1 MKLLSQLRTST
12 FQLALLYMVVF
23 ATSVFLLL
31 AFIYW
36 RTAGFMAAQ
45 TDETIE
51 AEIAGLAEQY
61 RSRGVNGLI
70 TIIRER
76 VARDPNAKS
85 IYLLTTD
92 DFLKLAGNI
101 DAWPKDSRS
110 ESGWINFTLDESV
123 GWTGSTRLARAR
135 VFEVQGG
142 LRLLVGRD
150 VDELT
155 NLKRVIE
162 AAINWGMGITLALA
176 LLGGG
181 LMSRSTTRRIE
192 VINTTSRRIMNGH
205 LSLRIPTR
213 GTDDDFDQL
222 AENLNQMLDRIVYL
236 MEGIRHVSDSIA
248 HDLRTPLTRLRNQLE
263 NTLIT
268 VNNEEAR
275 EHVGQAVAEADQLLA
290 TFNALLRIA
299 RLETRGNA
307 ADMKVVSLDELVT
320 DACELYEAPAEDKQ
334 QVFEQSLEQGVMIE
348 GDRDLLFQMVSNLID
363 NAIKYTPEHGRI
375 AVAVRREGSE
385 AIFEV
390 SDSGIGIPDDEK
402 EHVFQ
407 RFYRVGKSRSL
418 PGNGLGLSLV
428 SAVAEIH
435 QGRIVLSD
443 TYPGKAA
450 PGLTVTVRMPAFTG
464 VHKRIKATPAD
475 PGHAGSEG
483 KAGAEAT
490 EGASGSGLETAQ

>member
-1 MKLLSQLRTST
+1 MKLLSQLRTSS

-23 ATSVFLLL
+23 ATSVFILL

-36 RTAGFMAAQ
+36 RTAGFMTAQ

-61 RSRGVNGLI
+61 RSGGVNGLI

-92 DFLKLAGNI
+92 DSLKLAGNLET
-101 DAWPKDSRS
+101 WPDDSRAS
-110 ESGWINFTLDESV
+110 ETGWINFTLNESL
-123 GWTGSTRLARAR
+123 GWTGPERLARAR
-135 VFEVQGG
+135 IFEVQGG

-150 VDELT
+150 VDDLT

-176 LLGGG
+176 LLGGF

-192 VINTTSRRIMNGH
+192 VINNTSRRIMNGH

-222 AENLNQMLDRIVYL
+222 ADNLNQMLDRIVYL
-236 MEGIRHVSDSIA
+236 MEGIRHVSDNIA

-263 NTLIT
+263 STLIT
-268 VNNEEAR
+268 VDNDEAR
-275 EHVGQAVAEADQLLA
+275 EHVGRAVAEADQLLA

-299 RLETRGNA
+299 RLETRGNT
-307 ADMKVVSLDELVT
+307 ADMKLVALDELVT
-320 DACELYEAPAEDKQ
+320 DACELYEALSEDKEQEFRQ
-334 QVFEQSLEQGVMIE
+334 QLATGVRIE
-348 GDRDLLFQMVSNLID
+348 GDRDLLFQMISNLID
-363 NAIKYTPEHGRI
+363 NAIKYTPEHGLIEVVVRLDGSD
-375 AVAVRREGSE
+375 AV
-385 AIFEV
+385 FEV
-390 SDSGIGIPDDEK
+390 KDSGIGVPDDEK
-402 EHVFQ
+402 DQVFQ

-435 QGRIVLSD
+435 QGQILLSD
-443 TYPGKAA
+443 THPGEEK
-450 PGLTVTVRMPAFTG
+450 PGLTVTVRLPAYSG
-464 VHKRIKATPAD
+464 SRKRIRATRP
-475 PGHAGSEG
+475 
-483 KAGAEAT
+483 EAT
-490 EGASGSGLETAQ
+490 GESEKA

>member
-36 RTAGFMAAQ
+36 RTAGFMTAQ

-61 RSRGVNGLI
+61 RGRGVNGLI

-85 IYLLTTD
+85 LYLLTTED
-92 DFLKLAGNI
+92 YLKLAGNLNT
-101 DAWPKDSRS
+101 WPEGA
-110 ESGWINFTLDESV
+110 ESQGSWINFTLDESL
-123 GWTGSTRLARAR
+123 GWTGPPRMARAR

-150 VDELT
+150 VDDLNT
-155 NLKRVIE
+155 LKALIE
-162 AAINWGMGITLALA
+162 TAINWGMGITLALA
-176 LLGGG
+176 LLGGFM
-181 LMSRSTTRRIE
+181 MSRSTTRRIE
-192 VINTTSRRIMNGH
+192 VINNTSRKIMNGH
-205 LSLRIPTR
+205 LSQRIPTR
-213 GTDDDFDQL
+213 GTQDDFDQL

-263 NTLIT
+263 TTLMM
-268 VNNEEAR
+268 VDNDEAR
-275 EHVGQAVAEADQLLA
+275 DQAAKAVAEADQLLA

-299 RLETRGNA
+299 RLETRGNTT
-307 ADMKVVSLDELVT
+307 ADVRPVSLGMLVS
-320 DACELYEAPAEDKQ
+320 DACELYEALAEDKA
-334 QVFEQSLEQGVMIE
+334 QSFIQEIDEDVMVE

-363 NAIKYTPEHGRI
+363 NAIKYTPEEGEIVVRVMQDHES
-375 AVAVRREGSE
+375 AV
-385 AIFEV
+385 FEV
-390 SDSGIGIPDDEK
+390 GDSGIGVPDDEK
-402 EHVFQ
+402 GQIFQ
-407 RFYRVGKSRSL
+407 RFYRVGKSRSK

-428 SAVAEIH
+428 SAVTEIH
-435 QGRIVLSD
+435 QGSIGLFD
-443 TYPGKAA
+443 HHPGADN
-450 PGLTVTVRMPAFTG
+450 PGLRVRVTLPRYNAQKRRLRSVPAG
-464 VHKRIKATPAD
+464 KD
-475 PGHAGSEG
+475 GSQHEDQS
-483 KAGAEAT
+483 A
-490 EGASGSGLETAQ
+490 

>member
-1 MKLLSQLRTST
+1 
-12 FQLALLYMVVF
+12 MVVF

-36 RTAGFMAAQ
+36 RTAGFMTAQ

-61 RSRGVNGLI
+61 RGSGVNGLI
-70 TIIRER
+70 NIIRER

-101 DAWPKDSRS
+101 DQWPKGSPS
-110 ESGWINFTLDESV
+110 ESGWINFTLNEKI
-123 GWTGSTRLARAR
+123 GWQGPERLARAR
-135 VFEVQGG
+135 IFEVQGG
-142 LRLLVGRD
+142 LHLLVGRD

-155 NLKRVIE
+155 NLKKVIE
-162 AAINWGMGITLALA
+162 RAINWGMGITLALA
-176 LLGGG
+176 LLGGF

-192 VINTTSRRIMNGH
+192 VINNISRRIMNGH

-222 AENLNQMLDRIVYL
+222 AGNLNQMLDRIVYL

-263 NTLIT
+263 NTLIA
-268 VNNEEAR
+268 VDNDDAR
-275 EHVGQAVAEADQLLA
+275 DQVGRAVAEADQLLA

-299 RLETRGNA
+299 RLETRGNT
-307 ADMKVVSLDELVT
+307 ADMQPVALDELVT
-320 DACELYEAPAEDKQ
+320 DACELYEALAEDKGQ
-334 QVFEQSLEQGVMIE
+334 TFEQSLATGVVVD

-363 NAIKYTPEHGRI
+363 NAIKYTPEQGQIHIEVRQEGER
-375 AVAVRREGSE
+375 AVFA
-385 AIFEV
+385 V

-402 EHVFQ
+402 GQVFQ

-435 QGRIVLSD
+435 QGEIILTDS
-443 TYPGKAA
+443 YPEQEDR
-450 PGLTVTVRMPAFTG
+450 GLTVTVRIPLRQQAR
-464 VHKRIKATPAD
+464 KPRRLPQ
-475 PGHAGSEG
+475 AG
-483 KAGAEAT
+483 KD
-490 EGASGSGLETAQ
+490 ETAGEGTGPAPSEPRTT

>member
-36 RTAGFMAAQ
+36 RTAGFMTAQ
-45 TDETIE
+45 TDQTIE

-61 RSRGVNGLI
+61 RGRGVNGLI

-101 DAWPKDSRS
+101 ESWPEGSRS
-110 ESGWINFTLDESV
+110 ESGWINFTLNESV
-123 GWTGSTRLARAR
+123 GWTGPERLARAR
-135 VFEVQGG
+135 IFEVQGG

-162 AAINWGMGITLALA
+162 TAINWGMGITLALA
-176 LLGGG
+176 LLGGF

-192 VINTTSRRIMNGH
+192 VINNTSRRIMNGH

-213 GTDDDFDQL
+213 GTEDDFDQL

-268 VNNEEAR
+268 VNDDEAR

-307 ADMKVVSLDELVT
+307 ADMKVVSLDELVS
-320 DACELYEAPAEDKQ
+320 DACELYEALAEDKEQ
-334 QVFEQSLEQGVMIE
+334 DFEQSLAKGVMIE
-348 GDRDLLFQMVSNLID
+348 GDRDLLFQMISNLID
-363 NAIKYTPEHGRI
+363 NAIKYTPEKGRI
-375 AVAVRREGSE
+375 GIVVRREGNE

-390 SDSGIGIPDDEK
+390 QDSGIGIPDDEK
-402 EHVFQ
+402 DQVFQ

-428 SAVAEIH
+428 SAVTEIH

-443 TYPGKAA
+443 TYPGEES
-450 PGLTVTVRMPAFTG
+450 PGLTVTVRMPAFTAAR
-464 VHKRIKATPAD
+464 KRIKATQAES
-475 PGHAGSEG
+475 GEA
-483 KAGAEAT
+483 AGAETKAPAET
-490 EGASGSGLETAQ
+490 SGH

>member
-1 MKLLSQLRTST
+1 MKLLSQLRTSS

-36 RTAGFMAAQ
+36 RTAGFMTAQ

-61 RSRGVNGLI
+61 RGRGVNGLI

-76 VARDPNAKS
+76 VARDPNAKT
-85 IYLLTTD
+85 IYLLTTE

-101 DAWPKDSRS
+101 ETWPKGSRS
-110 ESGWINFTLDESV
+110 ESGWINFTLSSAV
-123 GWTGSTRLARAR
+123 GWTGSERLARAR
-135 VFEVQGG
+135 IFEVQGG

-155 NLKRVIE
+155 SLKRVIE
-162 AAINWGMGITLALA
+162 TAINWGMGITLALA
-176 LLGGG
+176 LLGGF

-192 VINTTSRRIMNGH
+192 IINNTSQRIMNGH

-213 GTDDDFDQL
+213 GTEDDFDQL

-263 NTLIT
+263 NTLMS
-268 VNNEEAR
+268 VDNDEAR
-275 EHVGQAVAEADQLLA
+275 EQAGRAVAEADQLLA

-299 RLETRGNA
+299 RLETRGNSG
-307 ADMKVVSLDELVT
+307 DMKQVSLDELVS
-320 DACELYEAPAEDKQ
+320 DACELYEALSEDKD
-334 QVFEQSLEQGVMIE
+334 QVFEQSLEAGVIIE
-348 GDRDLLFQMVSNLID
+348 GDKDLLFQMISNLID
-363 NAIKYTPEHGRI
+363 NAIKYTPEHGAI
-375 AVAVRREGSE
+375 GVAVRKDGED
-385 AIFEV
+385 AVFEV
-390 SDSGIGIPDDEK
+390 RDSGIGIPDDEK
-402 EHVFQ
+402 DQVFQ

-435 QGRIVLSD
+435 QARIVLSD
-443 TYPGKAA
+443 SYPDEVP
-450 PGLTVTVRMPAFTG
+450 PGLTITVRMPAFTRLR
-464 VHKRIKATPAD
+464 KRIKAAQAEQIPDSTGGD
-475 PGHAGSEG
+475 PHAS
-483 KAGAEAT
+483 AETGRA
-490 EGASGSGLETAQ
+490 

>member
-1 MKLLSQLRTST
+1 MKLLSQLRTSS

-36 RTAGFMAAQ
+36 RTAGFMTAQ
-45 TDETIE
+45 TDQTIE

-61 RSRGVNGLI
+61 RGRGINGLI

-92 DFLKLAGNI
+92 DFLKLAGNVET
-101 DAWPKDSRS
+101 WPEGARS
-110 ESGWINFTLDESV
+110 ESGWINFTLNESV
-123 GWTGSTRLARAR
+123 GWQGPERLARAR
-135 VFEVQGG
+135 IFEVQGG

-162 AAINWGMGITLALA
+162 AAINWGMGITLGLA
-176 LLGGG
+176 LLGGF
-181 LMSRSTTRRIE
+181 LMSRSTTKRIE
-192 VINTTSRRIMNGH
+192 VINNTSRRIMNGH

-213 GTDDDFDQL
+213 GTEDDFDQL

-263 NTLIT
+263 NTLMS
-268 VNNEEAR
+268 VDNDEAR
-275 EHVGQAVAEADQLLA
+275 EQAGRAVAEADQLLA

-307 ADMKVVSLDELVT
+307 ADMKPVSVDEVVS
-320 DACELYEAPAEDKQ
+320 DACELYEALAEDKE
-334 QVFEQSLEQGVMIE
+334 QVFEQSLESDVMIE

-363 NAIKYTPEHGRI
+363 NAIKYTPEKGGIR
-375 AVAVRREGSE
+375 VVVRREGDDSL
-385 AIFEV
+385 FQV
-390 SDSGIGIPDDEK
+390 SDSGIGIPDEEK
-402 EHVFQ
+402 DQVFQ

-435 QGRIVLSD
+435 HGGIELTD
-443 TYPGKAA
+443 HHPGEEN
-450 PGLTVTVRMPAFTG
+450 PGLTVTIRMPAYTD
-464 VHKRIKATPAD
+464 VKKRVRAAQLES
-475 PGHAGSEG
+475 PGGAG
-483 KAGAEAT
+483 
-490 EGASGSGLETAQ
+490 GSGEPKNSPSEPSQV

>member
-1 MKLLSQLRTST
+1 MKLLSQLRTSS

-36 RTAGFMAAQ
+36 RTAGFMTAQ

-61 RSRGVNGLI
+61 RGRGVNGLI

-101 DAWPKDSRS
+101 ETWPEGSRS
-110 ESGWINFTLDESV
+110 ESGWINFTLNASV
-123 GWTGSTRLARAR
+123 GWNGPERLARAR
-135 VFEVQGG
+135 IFEVQGG

-162 AAINWGMGITLALA
+162 TAINWGMGITLALA
-176 LLGGG
+176 LLGGF

-192 VINTTSRRIMNGH
+192 VINNTSRRIMNGH

-263 NTLIT
+263 NTLMS
-268 VNNEEAR
+268 VDNDEAR
-275 EHVGQAVAEADQLLA
+275 EQAGRAVAEADQLLA

-299 RLETRGNA
+299 RLETRGNT
-307 ADMKVVSLDELVT
+307 ADMKPVSLDELVA
-320 DACELYEAPAEDKQ
+320 DACELYEALAEDKDQ
-334 QVFEQSLEQGVMIE
+334 SFEQDLESGVKIE

-363 NAIKYTPEHGRI
+363 NAIKYTPEHGVI
-375 AVAVRREGSE
+375 GVSVRREGAE
-385 AIFEV
+385 AVFEV
-390 SDSGIGIPDDEK
+390 RDSGIGIPDAEK
-402 EHVFQ
+402 DQVFQ

-443 TYPGKAA
+443 THPGEES
-450 PGLTVTVRMPAFTG
+450 PGLTVAVKIPAFTEAR
-464 VHKRIKATPAD
+464 KRIRAAQAEQPAD
-475 PGHAGSEG
+475 SAAG
-483 KAGAEAT
+483 EART
-490 EGASGSGLETAQ
+490 ASQSTGVNTH